1 VKDYE
6 AAVFRK
12 KGRILPVAKLS
23 FCHQRKPPSTVKPLF
38 LFAATTRLDGDREP
52 DFSVLK
58 VDEYAY
64 VNAIIYLK
72 LKVLILLLML
82 LYNKL
87 PSLEKTNPF
96 TGV

>member
-1 VKDYE
+1 M
-6 AAVFRK
+6 
-12 KGRILPVAKLS
+12 
-23 FCHQRKPPSTVKPLF
+23 
-38 LFAATTRLDGDREP
+38 TRLGDREP

>member
-1 VKDYE
+1 MKL
-6 AAVFRK
+6 VFLEK
-12 KGRILPVAKLS
+12 KGRIPPVAKLS
-23 FCHQRKPPSTVKPLF
+23 HCHQKKPPSTVKPLF
-38 LFAATTRLDGDREP
+38 LSAATMTRLDGDREP